1 MKFKML
7 FIAAGMFVACTNS
20 SAIDFKEGNWAVE
33 MQMEIAGMPMQ
44 MPPVTVDQCMSKKDM
59 VPAQKS
65 QDGTDCK
72 IIDQS
77 VKGSTVTWA
86 VECPESKGKGSMT
99 YKGKSFSGKI
109 YIETTGSSR
118 SMKMTSIMKGRYKGP
133 CRK

>member
-1 MKFKML
+1 MKCKML
-7 FIAAGMFVACTNS
+7 FIATGVFIAFTNS

-33 MQMEIAGMPMQ
+33 MKMEIVGMPME
-44 MPPVTVDQCMSKKDM
+44 MPPVTVDQCMTKKDM

-65 QDGTDCK
+65 QDGSECK

-77 VKGSTVTWA
+77 VNGSTVTW
-86 VECPESKGKGSMT
+86 VVVCPESKGSGTMT

-109 YIETTGSSR
+109 DIETTGSSR
-118 SMKMTSIMKGRYKGP
+118 AMKMTSVMKGRYKGP